1 MKFSD
6 RLKYTFDILKHPF
19 DGFWCLKTEKIGT
32 VGSACVLLA
41 LFFVTLVIR
50 LYTNSYIVSTIDIID
65 FSIWMLLAVVIGVVL
80 LYCIANWSLTTLWEG
95 SGSFTNIFI
104 SLVYSLTPI
113 TLVNIP
119 LSLLSQVITQE
130 EVAFYTFFNAVSI
143 VYAVFLLLAANMTI
157 HEYTMFISIVT
168 VVCTVIA
175 MALVV
180 VISVLFINL
189 IQQVWALFLSI
200 YREIAFRI

>member
-6 RLKYTFDILKHPF
+6 RLKYSFDILKHPF

-32 VGSACVLLA
+32 VGSALALLA

-50 LYTNSYIVSTIDIID
+50 LYTNSYIVSTIDLID
-65 FSIWMLLAVVIGVVL
+65 FSIWMLLAVVVGVVL
-80 LYCIANWSLTTLWEG
+80 LYCISNWALTTLWNG

-157 HEYTMFISIVT
+157 HEYTMAISIVT
-168 VVCTVIA
+168 AICTVIA
-175 MALVV
+175 MALVI
-180 VISVLFINL
+180 VIMVLFINL
-189 IQQVWALFLSI
+189 IQQVWGLFVSVW
-200 YREIAFRI
+200 REVAFRL